1 MKIKNIYILILF
13 AFFIGTQTMD
23 AQELNAK
30 VVVSAPI
37 STTVD
42 PSVYQSLEKA
52 MTELLNNTRWSED
65 EFEGEEKIDLNVQ
78 LTITSELSP
87 TAFEGELIVQSSR
100 PVFNSLYSTPL
111 LNHVDRN
118 VTFSFIDQQVLQKS
132 NVSYTDNLS
141 SILSYYAYLILGLD
155 YDSFSLYGGDANF
168 QYAQDVVNN
177 LSSGVKSDPG
187 WKIEG
192 LTKTNRYWILENI
205 LNPRVRPYRQAIYE
219 YHRLGLDDMVDDP
232 DRKRA
237 IISSA
242 ITAIGDVNQSIPN
255 SIIMQIFANTKRE
268 ELVEIFKV
276 DERGPR
282 SKIRNIMAKI
292 DPANASKYDDL
303 K

>member
-1 MKIKNIYILILF
+1 MNYNIKSFLTLLF
-13 AFFIGTQTMD
+13 ALYSFSAFS
-23 AQELNAK
+23 QELNAK

-42 PSVYQSLEKA
+42 PVIYQSLEKGIS
-52 MTELLNNTRWSED
+52 ELLNNTRWTED
-65 EFEGEEKIDLNVQ
+65 EFDVSERLDVNVQ
-78 LTITSELSP
+78 LTIKSELSA
-87 TAFEGELIVQSSR
+87 TTFEGELIIQSSR
-100 PVFNSLYSTPL
+100 PIYNSLYTSPL

-118 VTFSFIDQQVLQKS
+118 VTFTYNDQQVFQKS
-132 NVSYTDNLS
+132 NVSFTDNLS
-141 SILSYYAYLILGLD
+141 SILSYYSYLILGLD
-155 YDSFSLYGGDANF
+155 YDSFSLYGGDVHF
-168 QYAQDVVNN
+168 QNAQDVVNN
-177 LSSGVKSDPG
+177 LSTSMKSDGG

-192 LTKTNRYWILENI
+192 LSKNNRYWILENI
-205 LNPRVRPYRQAIYE
+205 MNPRLRPFRQAMYE
-219 YHRLGLDDMVDDP
+219 YHRLGLDDMIEDP

-242 ITAIGDVNQSIPN
+242 LTAIGDVNQSIPN

-282 SKIRNIMAKI
+282 SKIRTIMAKI
-292 DPANASKYDDL
+292 DPANASLYDDL